1 MSSKND
7 ITGDRM
13 TSKPNNKAYEDN
25 WERIFG
31 KKKQEESEDKES
43 HPDKGG
49 SPVLSEN

>member
-1 MSSKND
+1 MSRNND

-13 TSKPNNKAYEDN
+13 TSKPNNKAYEEN

-31 KKKQEESEDKES
+31 KKKQEEN
-43 HPDKGG
+43 HPDKDG

>member
-31 KKKQEESEDKES
+31 KKKQEEKDETDAV
-43 HPDKGG
+43 PDAD
-49 SPVLSEN
+49 S